1 MNRQQDFVHAAE
13 DMYKPYEDKYESLRR
28 NVKLCWVGLLIVSAL
43 LCLVAARYLAR
54 IVFSPLTA
62 YAIGGLIHFGLG
74 VSLHDLII
82 TYRRRERFFGGVF
95 LALFAICLAAIVFVF
110 WARLQ
115 DLIARGRDPL
125 TAFLQSFFV
134 MLLEIALPSLFG
146 TALAQY
152 SLELER
158 AKDDHDYYRQWLDTM
173 SRATEPS
180 IASDEWIE
188 EVVRRLEPE
197 LSSMEQEKSGARGD
211 RDADRLRG
219 LEEKSRRLAERI
231 REMRTRYPGDFDA
244 ALAQWRATHPQEQQG
259 GEEEGQAQG

>member
-54 IVFSPLTA
+54 IVFSPVIA

-74 VSLHDLII
+74 TTLHYLII
-82 TYRRRERFFGGVF
+82 TYRKRERFFGSLSLV
-95 LALFAICLAAIVFVF
+95 LFVLCLAAIAFVF

-146 TALAQY
+146 WALARY
-152 SLELER
+152 SLELEEVEKHR
-158 AKDDHDYYRQWLDTM
+158 LYHRRWLEEMGRTPD
-173 SRATEPS
+173 PS
-180 IASDEWIE
+180 VEWIE
-188 EVVRRLEPE
+188 EVLRLEEDVRRLDAEITR
-197 LSSMEQEKSGARGD
+197 ARSRYD
-211 RDADRLRG
+211 ISR
-219 LEEKSRRLAERI
+219 LEELQRQRQW
-231 REMRTRYPGDFDA
+231 REEKAGDMKRVYPGDFDA
-244 ALAQWRATHPQEQQG
+244 ALAQWRATHTQEQQG

>member
-1 MNRQQDFVHAAE
+1 ML
-13 DMYKPYEDKYESLRR
+13 KPYEGKYRSLKR
-28 NVKLCWVGLLIVSAL
+28 NEYLCWAGLVIVSLL
-43 LCLVAARYLAR
+43 LCLVAARYLER
-54 IVFSPLTA
+54 IVFSLVIA

-74 VSLHDLII
+74 VTLHYLII
-82 TYRRRERFFGGVF
+82 AYRKRESFFGRMF
-95 LALFAICLAAIVFVF
+95 LALFSICLAAIVFVF

-152 SLELER
+152 SLKLEE
-158 AKDDHDYYRQWLDTM
+158 AKEDHDYYQQWLDTM
-173 SRATEPS
+173 SRATEIS
-180 IASDEWIE
+180 IASNEWIE
-188 EVVRRLEPE
+188 EVVKRLEPG
-197 LSSMEQEKSGARGD
+197 LNSVEQEKLRARGD
-211 RDADRLRG
+211 RDVDRLRR

-244 ALAQWRATHPQEQQG
+244 ALAQWRAIHPQEQQG
-259 GEEEGQAQG
+259 GEKEGQAQG